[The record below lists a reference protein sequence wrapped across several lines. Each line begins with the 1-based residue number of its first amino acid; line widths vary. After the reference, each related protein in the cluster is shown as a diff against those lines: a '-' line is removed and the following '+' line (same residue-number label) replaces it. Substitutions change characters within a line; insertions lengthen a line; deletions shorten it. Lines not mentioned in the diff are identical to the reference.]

1 MSMNDFKTLKLSTLL
16 CGASQKTTN
25 EELRNAYEDFLAK
38 VKLFSE
44 TESDFSEI
52 YRMLNLTRIEFVYSQ
67 SYTQYEQGEKYVKIS
82 LLAESHFCD

>member
-1 MSMNDFKTLKLSTLL
+1 MNDFKTLKLFTLL
-16 CGASQKTTN
+16 CEASPKTTN
-25 EELRNAYEDFLAK
+25 EKLRNAYEDFLAK

-67 SYTQYEQGEKYVKIS
+67 SYTQYEQGEKCLERSIF
-82 LLAESHFCD
+82 AESYFCY